1 MRWHELAR
9 RPALLEVERAV
20 DEGSRLL
27 REGRGKMDTV
37 IAKGDRDFATAL
49 DVEAERLIRSSLQ
62 RLAPDIA
69 FLGEE
74 HGGPTPAS
82 QPIWVLDPIDGTV
95 NFARGSPLCA
105 ISLALVELGLPR
117 MAIVDFPFLGERYL
131 AAEGAGAYLN
141 GAPIRTVERSLA
153 NSVVG
158 FTDFSVG
165 HDAPSENAIH
175 LRLMAALAATALRVR
190 VHGSEALDLAW
201 LASGSTPRLC
211 CRTSRGTSAAARC
224 SSARRVAPSS
234 TSTDPSTGSHRPP
247 RSPPRARS
255 SDPCSESSRARSDT
269 TGFPRRAPAVAPDEM
284 ARLRW
289 DAASTEQEE
298 AWSSPAFASTS
309 PTTPT

>member
-9 RPALLEVERAV
+9 GPALLEVERAV

-74 HGGPTPAS
+74 RGGPTPAL

-105 ISLALVELGLPR
+105 ISLALVDRGLPR
-117 MAIVDFPFLGERYL
+117 MAIVDFPLLGERYL

-141 GAPIRTVERSLA
+141 GAPIHTVERSLA

-165 HDAPSENAIH
+165 HDAPSENPVH

-190 VHGSEALDLAW
+190 VHGSETLDLAW
-201 LASGSTPRLC
+201 LATGRLDAAIMLSNLPWDVSGGTLLVREAGGAVFDLDGSEHRLASAATIASTRTLKRPLLGLLQSSLGQDGFPPSGSR
-211 CRTSRGTSAAARC
+211 SRPG
-224 SSARRVAPSS
+224 
-234 TSTDPSTGSHRPP
+234 
-247 RSPPRARS
+247 
-255 SDPCSESSRARSDT
+255 
-269 TGFPRRAPAVAPDEM
+269 
-284 ARLRW
+284 
-289 DAASTEQEE
+289 
-298 AWSSPAFASTS
+298 
-309 PTTPT
+309 